1 MKRIK
6 LLTVIKA
13 ISVLAFYNST
23 DQSFDYD
30 QHQTLVVI
38 IIMRVSLM
46 RVSHQQQKQ
55 STDYAA

>member
-23 DQSFDYD
+23 VQSFDYD

-38 IIMRVSLM
+38 IIMRVS
-46 RVSHQQQKQ
+46 HQQQKQ